1 MISCFVSFFI
11 LTHLSILSKQ
21 NQVSSHKVDAEYIL
35 MTKEDCFELGKIT
48 KTHGLKGEVILWL
61 DVDFPEDYEDLES
74 LFLEV
79 KGELVPYFIESYR
92 LSGNRAIVHFEDV
105 DSFEKAELM
114 INLQAFLPLEELPEL
129 DSDQFYY
136 HEIIGFQ
143 IVDKNLGNLGTV
155 QTVHSMQAQDLLV
168 MDYKGKEVLIPVIDE
183 IILQAEKEQKILHVN
198 LPEGLLEVYLED

>member
-1 MISCFVSFFI
+1 
-11 LTHLSILSKQ
+11 
-21 NQVSSHKVDAEYIL
+21 

-92 LSGNRAIVHFEDV
+92 LSGNRAIVHFEDI
-105 DSFEKAELM
+105 DTFEKAEGL

-129 DSDQFYY
+129 DADQFYY

-143 IVDKNLGNLGTV
+143 VVDKNLGVLGTV
-155 QTVHSMQAQDLLV
+155 QTVHSMQAQDLMV

-183 IILQAEKEQKILHVN
+183 IVLGTDKTAKVLNVN

>member
-1 MISCFVSFFI
+1 
-11 LTHLSILSKQ
+11 
-21 NQVSSHKVDAEYIL
+21 

-48 KTHGLKGEVILWL
+48 KTHGLKGEVVLWL

-74 LFLEV
+74 VFLDQ
-79 KGELVPYFIESYR
+79 KGELVPYFIETYR
-92 LSGNRAIVHFEDV
+92 LSGNRAIVQFEDI
-105 DSFEKAELM
+105 DTFEKAEGL

-129 DSDQFYY
+129 GNDQFYY

-143 IVDKNLGNLGTV
+143 IVDKQLGVLGTV

-168 MDYKGKEVLIPVIDE
+168 MDYKSKEVLIPVIPE
-183 IILQAEKEQKILHVN
+183 IVLEADKEAKILNVN

>member
-1 MISCFVSFFI
+1 
-11 LTHLSILSKQ
+11 
-21 NQVSSHKVDAEYIL
+21 

-74 LFLEV
+74 LFLEE
-79 KGELVPYFIESYR
+79 KGVLVPYFIETYR
-92 LSGNRAIVHFEDV
+92 LSGNRAIVLFEDI
-105 DSFEKAELM
+105 DTFEKAEGL

-129 DSDQFYY
+129 DADQFYY

-143 IVDKNLGNLGTV
+143 VVDKNLGVLGTV
-155 QTVHSMQAQDLLV
+155 QTVHSMQAQDLMV

-183 IILQAEKEQKILHVN
+183 IVLGTDKTAKVLNVN

>member
-1 MISCFVSFFI
+1 
-11 LTHLSILSKQ
+11 
-21 NQVSSHKVDAEYIL
+21 

-79 KGELVPYFIESYR
+79 KGELVPYFIENYR
-92 LSGNRAIVHFEDV
+92 LSGNRAIVHFEDI
-105 DSFEKAELM
+105 DSFEKAENLV
-114 INLQAFLPLEELPEL
+114 NLQAFLPLDELPEL
-129 DSDQFYY
+129 DNDQFYY
-136 HEIIGFQ
+136 HEIIGYQ

-183 IILQAEKEQKILHVN
+183 IVLKAEKEQKILHVS

>member
-11 LTHLSILSKQ
+11 LTHLFILSKQ
-21 NQVSSHKVDAEYIL
+21 NQVSSHKVDTEYIP

-183 IILQAEKEQKILHVN
+183 IVLQAEKAQKILHVN

>member
-1 MISCFVSFFI
+1 MYHFLFVHIRSF
-11 LTHLSILSKQ
+11 Q
-21 NQVSSHKVDAEYIL
+21 QRQQVSDDTENIA

-92 LSGNRAIVHFEDV
+92 LSGNRAIVHFEDI
-105 DSFEKAELM
+105 DTFEKAEGM
-114 INLQAFLPLEELPEL
+114 INLQAFLPLDELPEL
-129 DSDQFYY
+129 ENDQFYY
-136 HEIIGFQ
+136 HEIIGYQ

-183 IILQAEKEQKILHVN
+183 IVLKAEKEQKILHVS